1 VHYCFQEKETGG
13 FEENWCSTVF
23 LRMFTPG
30 LRIRKLVHVYFKENW
45 CTTVF
50 RRGKPMVYCFEKN
63 WSTTVLNRKLA
74 VYCFMDHVH
83 PCSHEKETG
92 GLLF

>member
-1 VHYCFQEKETGG
+1 MHYCFQEKETGG

-50 RRGKPMVYCFEKN
+50 RRRKP
-63 WSTTVLNRKLA
+63 LI
-74 VYCFMDHVH
+74 
-83 PCSHEKETG
+83 
-92 GLLF
+92 